1 MATTILNLLQ
11 REKCEKLS
19 KEKLQSVEGGG
30 GGGGRKN
37 NEHKRKSVDENLN
50 RNNSNIVA
58 TCALADDDSSA
69 GIGGSVPT
77 QRRRRSYVFAT
88 LKDVIALVNAEEN
101 NTTPTNQQ
109 QQPHEE
115 HNITPSTD
123 RIEEKKDAAATVLSS
138 TGDYHHNNNNN
149 NNNNDDDDDNCSTKR
164 LQQPRQQR
172 RYMRSATAASVTQL
186 LSDGCNSLLQRF
198 RRNPSERPEQKFQQQ
213 QRQQKQEQER
223 ERERIRERD
232 NLQQLKNNRSSSKAT
247 KHNSENYCEK
257 NNNNNNN
264 DNKKDN
270 FSPKSSLNSMS
281 DRHRYT
287 RYYGGTGLYSSPST
301 TGRYQKSATT
311 AASALDRLRSNLSP
325 VTAYYKPLMRTFSK
339 RDRKDND
346 KDKTPIASSS
356 SSAAK
361 LSAISRL
368 ENKYSDILDRVGR
381 RRHRDADD
389 DHEKTLEPDE
399 NINPLTRSATSHQL
413 SSAGTKSKLS
423 SSSFGTADRRER
435 TPYRLLRNK
444 TARYLG
450 DSSDSGYLTSTNG
463 RAVNDLNLVDDNYIL
478 DYGNSNKYRLG
489 ARNHGAHYDHRYQ
502 DEYNST
508 TSRHGRN
515 GEYASSYKPRSG
527 LDYRNYYDGSRL
539 GRHYDTSTDL
549 DVNSS
554 SSAVSSGYDKTKS
567 NSRNKTCENLA
578 SRTGDNSESGR
589 VEDNITIPLN
599 SRNRFAYKRPQMS
612 SVASSTHRVPPHP
625 TSTSSKSFT
634 DEEMEIL
641 NDERSSA
648 DNAAILLALREDSQY
663 LEAKKF
669 EERLRKRKELK
680 ERMARYALEAEKTKE
695 LQQRLAEEELENK
708 KKLDANNNDT
718 KLIDKGHL
726 ELNGRAE
733 LPVKKSSSKKVTT
746 ESDSD
751 STSTEEESDSS
762 SDETSKQSVKE
773 VVTDTVETS
782 SIPVTNNNTITTTRT
797 NVTTTSTS
805 SSETITSVNTTNSTS
820 ISGIS
825 SKGTDY
831 GETKIANTKTTNGSR
846 PLMLASDQNNN
857 DLSKYRPQPF
867 NFNKFS
873 SGLMHSSSSSALAF
887 GSITERLGTGRQQ
900 RTYKGSATSR
910 AVAAVLNELET
921 TGPTNSGARGN
932 AAHKIMATLGEGT
945 FGRVVKVK
953 DMERDYC
960 MALKIIKNVEK
971 YREAAKL
978 EINALEKIAQKDP
991 NCEHL
996 CVKMIDWFDYHGH
1009 MCIVFEMLGLSVFDF
1024 LRENNYE
1031 PYPLEQVRHMAYQ
1044 LCYSVKF
1051 LHDNRLTHTDLKP
1064 ENILFVDSEY
1074 NTHYNHKI
1082 NREVRRVKN
1091 TDVRLIDF
1099 GSATFDHEHH
1109 STIVSTRHYRAPEVI
1124 LELGWSQPCDVWS
1137 IGCILFELY
1146 LGITLFQTHD
1156 NREHLAMMERI
1167 LGQIPYRMAR
1177 LTFSNHALYSKTKT
1191 KYFYHGK
1198 LDWDEKSSAG
1208 RYVRDHCKPL
1218 FRYQMSDSED
1228 HCELFDLIKKMLD
1241 YEPSQRVTLGEALR
1255 HPFFDKL
1262 PPHQRLGDPGS
1273 KVIQPASSG
1282 SSSRERSHS
1291 LSR

>member
-11 REKCEKLS
+11 REKCEKLG

-30 GGGGRKN
+30 SGGGGGVGGKN

-58 TCALADDDSSA
+58 TCALADDDDSLP
-69 GIGGSVPT
+69 GIGGSSSVPT

-109 QQPHEE
+109 QQPPEE
-115 HNITPSTD
+115 HNSIKNVENPSTD
-123 RIEEKKDAAATVLSS
+123 RIEEKKKDAAIVLSS
-138 TGDYHHNNNNN
+138 TGDYHHHNNNN
-149 NNNNDDDDDNCSTKR
+149 NNNNDNNDDDDDNCTTKR

-213 QRQQKQEQER
+213 QQHRKQEQ

-247 KHNSENYCEK
+247 KQNSENYCEK
-257 NNNNNNN
+257 NNNNNNNNNN

-270 FSPKSSLNSMS
+270 FSPKTSLNSMS

-311 AASALDRLRSNLSP
+311 TVSALDRLRSNLSP

-346 KDKTPIASSS
+346 KDKTPVASS

-463 RAVNDLNLVDDNYIL
+463 RAVNDLNLVDDNYLL
-478 DYGNSNKYRLG
+478 DYGSSSNKYRLG

-502 DEYNST
+502 DEYSST

-539 GRHYDTSTDL
+539 GRHYDASTDL

-554 SSAVSSGYDKTKS
+554 SSAVSSGYEKTKS

-612 SVASSTHRVPPHP
+612 SVASSTHRVPPP

-695 LQQRLAEEELENK
+695 LQQQQRLAEEELENK

-718 KLIDKGHL
+718 KLVDKGHL

-733 LPVKKSSSKKVTT
+733 LPVKKSSTKKVTT

-782 SIPVTNNNTITTTRT
+782 SIPVTNNNNNTITTTRT

-805 SSETITSVNTTNSTS
+805 NSETITSVNTTNSTS

-831 GETKIANTKTTNGSR
+831 GETKIANTKTTNSSR

-910 AVAAVLNELET
+910 AVGAVLNELET
-921 TGPTNSGARGN
+921 PGPTNSGARGN
-932 AAHKIMATLGEGT
+932 AA
-945 FGRVVKVK
+945 
-953 DMERDYC
+953 RDNYFNSC
-960 MALKIIKNVEK
+960 KSYHFDPYNTAYGSSGGSRRGIGSTAAMPISASALT
-971 YREAAKL
+971 
-978 EINALEKIAQKDP
+978 
-991 NCEHL
+991 
-996 CVKMIDWFDYHGH
+996 
-1009 MCIVFEMLGLSVFDF
+1009 
-1024 LRENNYE
+1024 
-1031 PYPLEQVRHMAYQ
+1031 AYQ
-1044 LCYSVKF
+1044 RQQMQVYQQQQQQQQQHHHHQQQYHQHQQMLMLSK
-1051 LHDNRLTHTDLKP
+1051 
-1064 ENILFVDSEY
+1064 
-1074 NTHYNHKI
+1074 
-1082 NREVRRVKN
+1082 
-1091 TDVRLIDF
+1091 
-1099 GSATFDHEHH
+1099 SATSASLFHRSRIPKTL
-1109 STIVSTRHYRAPEVI
+1109 STFVRFFCLTFKK
-1124 LELGWSQPCDVWS
+1124 L
-1137 IGCILFELY
+1137 
-1146 LGITLFQTHD
+1146 TLF
-1156 NREHLAMMERI
+1156 
-1167 LGQIPYRMAR
+1167 
-1177 LTFSNHALYSKTKT
+1177 
-1191 KYFYHGK
+1191 
-1198 LDWDEKSSAG
+1198 
-1208 RYVRDHCKPL
+1208 
-1218 FRYQMSDSED
+1218 
-1228 HCELFDLIKKMLD
+1228 
-1241 YEPSQRVTLGEALR
+1241 
-1255 HPFFDKL
+1255 FF
-1262 PPHQRLGDPGS
+1262 
-1273 KVIQPASSG
+1273 
-1282 SSSRERSHS
+1282 
-1291 LSR
+1291 